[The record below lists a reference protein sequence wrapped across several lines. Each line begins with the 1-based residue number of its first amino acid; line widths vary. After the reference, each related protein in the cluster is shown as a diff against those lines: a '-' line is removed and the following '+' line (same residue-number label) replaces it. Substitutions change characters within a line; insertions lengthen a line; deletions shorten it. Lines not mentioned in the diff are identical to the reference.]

1 MKKTTV
7 FFIFLA
13 LLFSCKETPYTDL
26 EPNHDLY
33 TVNGYMG
40 SGSCI
45 ECHKQEYDKWT
56 GSHHDLAMQIANDST
71 ILGDFNNVTTEID
84 GVSYLFLKKMKS
96 SLLRSKNWIILK

>member
-1 MKKTTV
+1 MKKVVV

-13 LLFSCKETPYTDL
+13 LLFSCKEQPYTDL

-33 TVNGYMG
+33 TVNGYVG

-71 ILGDFNNVTTEID
+71 ILGDFNNVTAEID
-84 GVSYLFLKKMKS
+84 GVSYLFFKKNKEFFVKIN
-96 SLLRSKNWIILK
+96 RIR